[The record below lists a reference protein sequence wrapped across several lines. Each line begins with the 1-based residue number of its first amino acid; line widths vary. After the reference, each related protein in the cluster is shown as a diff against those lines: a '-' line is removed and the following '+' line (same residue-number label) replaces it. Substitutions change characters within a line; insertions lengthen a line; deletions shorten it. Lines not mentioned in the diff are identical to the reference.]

1 MGLVQDV
8 FLIDAPEINP
18 IASAISGERSRI
30 FGATGSSQNVEV
42 NQTINFNQPWK
53 SPADVSRAVSWETAK
68 LGLAG
73 AQ

>member
-1 MGLVQDV
+1 M
-8 FLIDAPEINP
+8 IDSPELNP
-18 IASAISGERSRI
+18 VAARISGERSRI

-53 SPADVSRAVSWETAK
+53 SPADVTRALSWETAK